1 MKQTLNIITYILL
14 FGFAAFIGIILSCLI
29 LAVMGINLIK
39 GQKMNIFDMAFK
51 EVLGIEGGYVDN
63 KNDNGGETKY
73 GISKRSY
80 PDVNIES
87 LTIEQAKHIYY
98 RDFWNTK
105 QMELSLIDDEKIAIE
120 LFDTAVNMGVGVAS
134 KFLQEAL
141 NLMNRNQKEWNDLVI
156 DGFCGVETLKAYKK
170 ARKDIL
176 LKVLNGLQFC
186 KYKSIVENN
195 PSQEVFFNGWMK
207 RV

>member
-1 MKQTLNIITYILL
+1 
-14 FGFAAFIGIILSCLI
+14 
-29 LAVMGINLIK
+29 
-39 GQKMNIFDMAFK
+39 MNIFDMAFK
-51 EVLGIEGGYVDN
+51 EVLGFEGGYVDD

-141 NLMNRNQKEWNDLVI
+141 NLMNRNQSDWNDLVI
-156 DGFCGVETLKAYKK
+156 DGFCGVETFKAYKK

-186 KYKSIVENN
+186 KYKAICENN
-195 PSQEVFFNGWMK
+195 HSQEVFFNGWMK

>member
-1 MKQTLNIITYILL
+1 
-14 FGFAAFIGIILSCLI
+14 
-29 LAVMGINLIK
+29 
-39 GQKMNIFDMAFK
+39 MNIFDMAFK
-51 EVLGIEGGYVDN
+51 EVLGFEGGYVDD

-186 KYKSIVENN
+186 RYKSIVEKN
-195 PSQEVFFNGWMK
+195 PTQEVFFNGWMK

>member
-51 EVLGIEGGYVDN
+51 EVLGFEGGYVDD

-80 PDVNIES
+80 PNVDIKN
-87 LTIEQAKHIYY
+87 LTLDGAKEIYY
-98 RDFWNTK
+98 KDFWNTK
-105 QMELSLIDDEKIAIE
+105 TLELSLIDDEKIAIE
-120 LFDTAVNMGVGVAS
+120 LFDTAVNMGVGVAAR
-134 KFLQEAL
+134 FLQEAL
-141 NLMNRNQKEWNDLVI
+141 NLMNRNQKDWNDLKV
-156 DGFCGVETLKAYKK
+156 DGFCGKVTLMAYKK
-170 ARKDIL
+170 ARKHIL
-176 LKVLNGLQFC
+176 IKVLNGLQFC
-186 KYKSIVENN
+186 RYKTICEND
-195 PSQEVFFNGWMK
+195 PSQENNFNGWMK

>member
-1 MKQTLNIITYILL
+1 MY
-14 FGFAAFIGIILSCLI
+14 S
-29 LAVMGINLIK
+29 
-39 GQKMNIFDMAFK
+39 FDMAFK
-51 EVLGIEGGYVDN
+51 EVLGFEGGYVDD

-80 PDVNIES
+80 PDVNIEL
-87 LTIEQAKHIYY
+87 LTVEQAKHIYY

-105 QMELSLIDDEKIAIE
+105 QMELSSIDDEKIAIE

-141 NLMNRNQKEWNDLVI
+141 NLMNRNQKDWNDLVI
-156 DGFCGVETLKAYKK
+156 DGFCGVETFKAYKK

-186 KYKSIVENN
+186 KYKSIVEKN
-195 PSQEVFFNGWMK
+195 PTQEVFFNGWMK

>member
-1 MKQTLNIITYILL
+1 MY
-14 FGFAAFIGIILSCLI
+14 S
-29 LAVMGINLIK
+29 
-39 GQKMNIFDMAFK
+39 FDMAFK
-51 EVLGIEGGYVDN
+51 EVLGFEGGYVDD

-105 QMELSLIDDEKIAIE
+105 QMELSSIDDEKIAIE

-141 NLMNRNQKEWNDLVI
+141 NLMNRNQKEWSDLIV
-156 DGFCGVETLKAYKK
+156 DGYCGFETLKAYKK

>member
-1 MKQTLNIITYILL
+1 MY
-14 FGFAAFIGIILSCLI
+14 S
-29 LAVMGINLIK
+29 
-39 GQKMNIFDMAFK
+39 FDMAFK
-51 EVLGIEGGYVDN
+51 EVLGFEGGYIDD

-105 QMELSLIDDEKIAIE
+105 QMELSSIDDEKIAIE

-141 NLMNRNQKEWNDLVI
+141 NLMNRNQKDWNDLVI
-156 DGFCGVETLKAYKK
+156 DGFCGVETFKAYKK

-186 KYKSIVENN
+186 KYKSIVESN

>member
-1 MKQTLNIITYILL
+1 
-14 FGFAAFIGIILSCLI
+14 
-29 LAVMGINLIK
+29 
-39 GQKMNIFDMAFK
+39 MNIFDKAFQD
-51 EVLGIEGGYVDN
+51 VIGFEGGYVN
-63 KNDNGGETKY
+63 NPNDKGGETKY

-80 PDVNIES
+80 PNVDIKN
-87 LTIEQAKHIYY
+87 LTLDGAKEIYY
-98 RDFWNTK
+98 KDFWNTIRL
-105 QMELSLIDDEKIAIE
+105 ELSLIDDEKIAIE

-141 NLMNRNQKEWNDLVI
+141 NLMNRNQKEWNDLIV
-156 DGFCGVETLKAYKK
+156 DGYCGFETLKAYKK

-186 KYKSIVENN
+186 RYKSIVEKN
-195 PSQEVFFNGWMK
+195 PTQEVFFNGWMK